1 MKDLE
6 EFAIWSLILLG
17 AMTVGW
23 AVCVVGLSVL
33 GVL

>member
-1 MKDLE
+1 MKAVK
-6 EFAIWSLILLG
+6 EFLFYMMILLTCM
-17 AMTVGW
+17 AMGW